1 MWCFNATIKHK
12 GLNLKT
18 ELSLFEEQNEILLY
32 APVLRYHCCEAMLI
46 KTALNQKDYYTKSIS
61 YIAKMQ

>member
-1 MWCFNATIKHK
+1 MWCFSATIKRK

-32 APVLRYHCCEAMLI
+32 APVLRYHCCEAILI
-46 KTALNQKDYYTKSIS
+46 KTALKQKDYYTKSKMHV
-61 YIAKMQ
+61 AKMQ